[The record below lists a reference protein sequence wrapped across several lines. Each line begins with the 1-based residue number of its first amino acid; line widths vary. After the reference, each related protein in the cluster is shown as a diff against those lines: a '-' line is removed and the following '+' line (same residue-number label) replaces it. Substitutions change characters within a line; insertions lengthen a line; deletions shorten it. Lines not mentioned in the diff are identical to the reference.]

1 MIAAQIVFAANV
13 IVAGW
18 ISINSLWF
26 PARARQ
32 VVFEGAVAYSETIRL
47 VGALW
52 FAIFLLS
59 VVGIFYPRSMQP
71 VLLLQLV
78 YKGIWLIVTALPAYW
93 QGTSYP
99 RSMTAFFVGWV
110 VVLPFVIDWKSI
122 FA

>member
-26 PARARQ
+26 PGRARRI
-32 VVFEGAVAYSETIRL
+32 VFEGAVAYSETIRL

-59 VVGIFYPRSMQP
+59 VVGIFYPRAMQP
-71 VLLLQLV
+71 VLLLQII
-78 YKGIWLIVTALPAYW
+78 YKGMWLLVAALPAYC
-93 QGTSYP
+93 QGTPYP
-99 RSMTAFFVGWV
+99 RGMAAFFVVWV
-110 VVLPFVIDWKSI
+110 VVLPFVVDWKSLLG
-122 FA
+122 